1 MAIAPVLPE
10 TPLALD
16 TDVLTDWRKR
26 FLPATQNIIDYIAIH
41 KRPPALTTINIYESL
56 YGFENKAV
64 KEGKPDER
72 TIQDR
77 LETEKLIRQCSFLP
91 SGSAPSGIL
100 PFDQTAAIIAA
111 YIMARL
117 SKSDQNKHSND
128 VFIAATALSHRHGIA
143 TRNRKDFELIANH
156 LPSSHQLLRLAI
168 WK

>member
-26 FLPATQNIIDYIAIH
+26 FLPATQNIINYVAIH
-41 KRPPALTTINIYESL
+41 KRPPALTTINIYEAIH
-56 YGFENKAV
+56 GFEKIAV
-64 KEGKPDER
+64 KSGKLDER

-77 LETEKLIRQCSFLP
+77 LETERLIRQCSLLP

-100 PFDQTAAIIAA
+100 PFDHTAAMIAA
-111 YIMARL
+111 HIMARL

-128 VFIAATALSHRHGIA
+128 VFIVAIALSHRHGIA
-143 TRNRKDFELIANH
+143 TRNRKDFELIASH